1 MTIVNLTP
9 HPIVLVAADGWPL
22 TFPSSGV
29 CRVTTTPGT
38 LSEVEGIPVPVAGA
52 PTFGD
57 IEGLPEPEDGTVFI
71 VSGMVASALVQRG
84 IRNRPD
90 VLVPGTGPQDGAV
103 RDAEGRIV
111 GVTRL
116 VRATPEPALMHITRT

>member
-1 MTIVNLTP
+1 MNIVNLTP
-9 HPIVLVAADGWPL
+9 HPIVLVGSE
-22 TFPSSGV
+22 TMGTVPSSGV
-29 CRVTTTPGT
+29 CRVACTPGT
-38 LSEVEGIPVPVAGA
+38 LTHVPGIPVPVAE
-52 PTFGD
+52 PTTFGA
-57 IEGLPEPEDGTVFI
+57 IEGLPSPVDGTVFI
-71 VSGMVASALVQRG
+71 VSGMVASALVSQG

-116 VRATPEPALMHITRT
+116 VRAVPDPLVLHVPRT